1 MITVATVTI
10 NYMKKKCCFH
20 LNREFSKSSK
30 SVYKKIL
37 IIKVIIYFFIF
48 IFVLL
53 VCFCVLLL
61 YRYFYNKKG
70 VTFLY
75 SSIAIIFYFLFQIW
89 HLPMVS
95 ENQLGQG
102 MKSTRPTL
110 WNEIRCDNKMGSFD
124 FVWKLGEDLIK
135 LHIQS
140 RYQMLQGYNGV
151 LLL

>member
-1 MITVATVTI
+1 
-10 NYMKKKCCFH
+10 MKKKCYFH
-20 LNREFSKSSK
+20 LIREFSKSWK
-30 SVYKKIL
+30 SVYTKL
-37 IIKVIIYFFIF
+37 LTIKSEYWFFYFYFWTF
-48 IFVLL
+48 
-53 VCFCVLLL
+53 VCFCVLFL
-61 YRYFYNKKG
+61 YKYFYNKKC

-151 LLL
+151 LLLWKMF